1 MSGGF
6 QRALPLALTVFCG
19 VVGGFYTFQPL
30 FAPQDQSPTEKVQEM
45 INGGH
50 GRPSLRGSFLW
61 VQASL
66 LTFL

>member
-30 FAPQDQSPTEKVQEM
+30 FAPQDQSPTEKVQGKREVLHDDILM
-45 INGGH
+45 
-50 GRPSLRGSFLW
+50 
-61 VQASL
+61 
-66 LTFL
+66 